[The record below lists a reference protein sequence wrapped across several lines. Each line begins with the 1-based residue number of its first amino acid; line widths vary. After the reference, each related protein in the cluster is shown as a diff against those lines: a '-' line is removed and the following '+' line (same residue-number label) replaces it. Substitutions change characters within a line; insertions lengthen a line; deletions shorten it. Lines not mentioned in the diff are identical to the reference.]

1 MTIKEKAYQLYK
13 LDWLNS
19 HGYTMED
26 IIYRVMSILDENDFD
41 FKNFNMSGNDARYVL
56 DLLEEIGFNGEIY
69 VCFDEFLNNEY
80 QDEGYIMAL
89 LDNEALFEEYLKDIE
104 EE

>member
-69 VCFDEFLNNEY
+69 VCYDEFIDNEY
-80 QDEGYIMAL
+80 QDKDYIKTL
-89 LDNEALFEEYLKDIE
+89 LNNEELFEEYLE
-104 EE
+104 EQNE